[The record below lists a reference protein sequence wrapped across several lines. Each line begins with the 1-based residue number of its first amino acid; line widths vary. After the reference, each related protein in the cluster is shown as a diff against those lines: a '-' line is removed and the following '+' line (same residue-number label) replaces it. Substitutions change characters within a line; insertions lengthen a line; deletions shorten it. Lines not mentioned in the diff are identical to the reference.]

1 MILTVKAQ
9 VLVSIGVFCRE
20 MYHCNEKCKVLIA
33 AAGPNGH
40 IRCRDNCQVC
50 QPETGTLVGCDFNR
64 IEVSLFRLPYN
75 GEVKADDAV
84 SMPYLLWHGECQ
96 GRVTEFVLD
105 LSRTS
110 SKGGVKNH
118 PMYS

>member
-1 MILTVKAQ
+1 MPRQLPGLPA
-9 VLVSIGVFCRE
+9 
-20 MYHCNEKCKVLIA
+20 
-33 AAGPNGH
+33 
-40 IRCRDNCQVC
+40 RDW
-50 QPETGTLVGCDFNR
+50 TLVGCDFNS

-84 SMPYLLWHGECQ
+84 SMPYLLWHEECQ
-96 GRVTEFVLD
+96 GRVTEFVLN